1 MVRQLSE
8 RLVRLGHDVTV
19 ATTRIEG
26 RSRDVVNGVRIRDFD
41 VSGNLV
47 EGMTGD
53 VSGYREFLRGGGFD
67 VVTNFAA
74 QQWATDAAITVLD
87 AMPSRKVFVPTG
99 FSRLYYPKY
108 REYYRSMKEWM
119 CRYDVNVFLSETY
132 RDTAFAREY
141 GIENRVL
148 IPNGAGEDE
157 FLLESGID
165 VRDRLGIP
173 PDAFLVLHV
182 GFHTGDKG
190 HREAL
195 EIFRRARIP
204 HAVFLIVGNG
214 TGGCNADCRST
225 ATDQNA
231 TREFLSAWK
240 RVIVRSLSRE
250 ETVAAFQAADLFL
263 FPSRVECSPLVL
275 FEAAASGTPFLSTD
289 VGNAAEIVEWTSGGR
304 ILPTEKGEGIE
315 RGELLPRIHRFAAKI
330 LPFLPS
336 PIPPGHSR
344 ARIAESAALLEK
356 MHGAPEER
364 RRMGEAGRR
373 AWRDRFTWERIVA
386 RYETLYSS
394 LSGGG

>member
-26 RSRDVVNGVRIRDFD
+26 RSRYEMNGVRIRDFD

-74 QQWATDAAITVLD
+74 QQWATDAAITILD
-87 AMPSRKVFVPTG
+87 AIPSRKVFVPTG
-99 FSRLYYPKY
+99 FSRLFFPKY
-108 REYYRSMKEWM
+108 QEYFRSMKDWM
-119 CRYDVNVFLSETY
+119 CRYDMNVFLSETY
-132 RDTAFAREY
+132 RDAAFAREH
-141 GIENRVL
+141 GIGNGVL
-148 IPNGAGEDE
+148 IPNGAGENE
-157 FLLESGID
+157 FLHESGID
-165 VRDRLGIP
+165 IRDRLGIP

-182 GFHTGDKG
+182 GSHTGDKG

-195 EIFRRARIP
+195 EIFRRARILY
-204 HAVFLIVGNG
+204 AVFLIVGNE
-214 TGGCNADCRST
+214 TGGCYAECRAT

-231 TREFLSAWK
+231 TREFLSAAK

-250 ETVAAFQAADLFL
+250 ETVAAFQSADLFL
-263 FPSRVECSPLVL
+263 FPSNVECSPLVL

-289 VGNAAEIVEWTSGGR
+289 VGNAAEIVEWTSCGR
-304 ILPTEKGEGIE
+304 ILPTEKGGE
-315 RGELLPRIHRFAAKI
+315 REKGELLLRIRRFAAKI
-330 LPFLPS
+330 LPSLPS
-336 PIPPGHSR
+336 TIPPGHSR
-344 ARIAESAALLEK
+344 ARIAESAVLLEK

-373 AWRDRFTWERIVA
+373 AWRDRFTWERIAA